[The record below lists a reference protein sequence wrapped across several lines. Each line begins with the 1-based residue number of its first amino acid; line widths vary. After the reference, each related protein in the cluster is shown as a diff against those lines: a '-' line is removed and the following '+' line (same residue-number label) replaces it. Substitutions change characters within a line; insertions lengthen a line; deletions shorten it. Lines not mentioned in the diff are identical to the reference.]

1 MAEAMKI
8 RADLIGNVAKVKC
21 LINHPME
28 TGLRKDKAGQAV
40 PAHYIT
46 QISATLNGVQ
56 VMDGQVGSGISRN
69 PFLVFWI
76 ERSKPGD
83 KIMVSWVDN
92 TGDKNSAETTIG

>member
-8 RADLIGNVAKVKC
+8 RADLIGNMAKVKC

-28 TGLRKDKAGQAV
+28 TGLRKDKNGQVV

-46 QISATLNGVQ
+46 QVSATLNGVA
-56 VMDGQVGSGISRN
+56 VMDGQVGSGISSN
-69 PFLVFWI
+69 PFLMFWI
-76 ERSKPGD
+76 QRTKPGD

-92 TGDKNSAETTIG
+92 TGGKNSAETTIG